1 MVGIGASGNRRTTMG
16 RKSREAELAS
26 KMLTIRCTPAQLAEL
41 HRRARE
47 AGVKSTSEWALRLLL
62 APVPAE

>member
-1 MVGIGASGNRRTTMG
+1 MG